1 MSREIPTDPAKLDRM
16 PGAVNADRGEDRMV
30 IRLVDAM
37 RAMCPRRINTLTEM
51 RQYNAIWARMEGNP
65 YSDIGATLGI
75 TRQGAQKRIRKA
87 YEDAP
92 ALESIL
98 RNPRR
103 RWVMVT

>member
-1 MSREIPTDPAKLDRM
+1 MSREIPTDPAYLDRL
-16 PGAVNADRGEDRMV
+16 PATVAEPGEDRLMS
-30 IRLVDAM
+30 RMVDAL
-37 RAMCPRRINTLTEM
+37 RALCPNRIRTVSEM
-51 RQYNAIWARMEGNP
+51 RQYNAVWARVDGEP
-65 YSDIGATLGI
+65 YSKIGATLGI